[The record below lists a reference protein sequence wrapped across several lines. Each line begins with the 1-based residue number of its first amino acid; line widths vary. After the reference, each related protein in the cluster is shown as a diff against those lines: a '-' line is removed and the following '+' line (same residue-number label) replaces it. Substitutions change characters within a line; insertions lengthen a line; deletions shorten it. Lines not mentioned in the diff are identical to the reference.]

1 MQKIEMMK
9 YLMVLVQ
16 MNSRQSVRRMKDLE
30 LSLLLW
36 LVLVREQ
43 VVERGMEP
51 KEDEKMLVDVT

>member
-1 MQKIEMMK
+1 
-9 YLMVLVQ
+9 MVLVQ

-51 KEDEKMLVDVT
+51 KEDEKMVVDVT

>member
-51 KEDEKMLVDVT
+51 KEDEKMVVDVT